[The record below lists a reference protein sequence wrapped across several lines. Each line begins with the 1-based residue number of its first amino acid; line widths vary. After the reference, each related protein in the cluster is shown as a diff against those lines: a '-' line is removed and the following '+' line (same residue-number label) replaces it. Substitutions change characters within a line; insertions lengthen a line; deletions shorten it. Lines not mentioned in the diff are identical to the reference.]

1 MRAHQIRHQ
10 ILLLL
15 DLAGVSKI
23 PAGKLNIRFNM
34 GLAHFVQ
41 HRSGAVLR
49 CHFQLAAHMVL
60 HQLPKEAVIRV
71 AKQIIIANTAADKHF
86 LDSIHLPQRPKN
98 VQIFSVIRLQIRA
111 WFRRQAFFAL
121 AQAVLLLQG
130 AAGVAEVGGGAAH
143 IMNIALE
150 VRHLGNLLRFNQQAF
165 FAARGHITPLVE
177 CNGTEIASA
186 ETSPIVGNGKAHFF
200 NTRHT
205 AQLLITGMVRP
216 HIRQAVHP
224 VQLRGRQRLHRRILH
239 HHYLAVALLEQ
250 LAPHMILLVLLQSAR
265 AGIFLFRGTHILKGG
280 TLYPAKGCVF
290 GGHRIHGAPN
300 VMHTAHR
307 LTRSQAAGNLRYL
320 LLSHTVDQQIS
331 AGVHQR
337 RGSNGVVPVIVMGK
351 AAQGRLQ
358 PA

>member
-1 MRAHQIRHQ
+1 
-10 ILLLL
+10 
-15 DLAGVSKI
+15 
-23 PAGKLNIRFNM
+23 
-34 GLAHFVQ
+34 
-41 HRSGAVLR
+41 
-49 CHFQLAAHMVL
+49 
-60 HQLPKEAVIRV
+60 
-71 AKQIIIANTAADKHF
+71 
-86 LDSIHLPQRPKN
+86 
-98 VQIFSVIRLQIRA
+98 
-111 WFRRQAFFAL
+111 
-121 AQAVLLLQG
+121 
-130 AAGVAEVGGGAAH
+130 
-143 IMNIALE
+143 MNITLE

-165 FAARGHITPLVE
+165 FAARGHITPLME

-186 ETSPIVGNGKAHFF
+186 ETSPIMGNGKAHFF

-224 VQLRGRQRLHRRILH
+224 VQLRGGQRLHRRILH
-239 HHYLAVALLEQ
+239 HHHLAVALLEQ
-250 LAPHMILLVLLQSAR
+250 LATHMILLVLLQSAR

-300 VMHTAHR
+300 VVHTAHR
-307 LTRSQAAGNLRYL
+307 LTLSQAAGDLRYL

-331 AGVHQR
+331 AGVHQC
-337 RGSNGVVPVIVMGK
+337 RGSNGVVPVIVMRK